1 MNKSIYTIGLIVLSL
16 IVLYIGVKVL
26 EAIIY
31 LFFSG
36 MLLLLTYPILS
47 MASLTLMTG
56 LTLTY
61 LYLTEK

>member
-1 MNKSIYTIGLIVLSL
+1 MNKSIYTVGLIVL
-16 IVLYIGVKVL
+16 IIIGLYIGFKIT
-26 EAIIY
+26 ETIIY

-56 LTLTY
+56 LMLTY
-61 LYLTEK
+61 CYLTDK

>member
-56 LTLTY
+56 LMLTY

>member
-31 LFFSG
+31 VFFSG

>member
-1 MNKSIYTIGLIVLSL
+1 MNKSIYTIGLAVL
-16 IVLYIGVKVL
+16 IIAGLYIAYKVL
-26 EAIIY
+26 TTLIW

-56 LTLTY
+56 LMLTY
-61 LYLTEK
+61 CYLTEK

>member
-1 MNKSIYTIGLIVLSL
+1 MNKSIYTIGLIILSL

-56 LTLTY
+56 LMLTY

>member
-1 MNKSIYTIGLIVLSL
+1 MNKSIYTVGLIVLSL

-26 EAIIY
+26 ETIIY

-56 LTLTY
+56 PMFTY
-61 LYLTEK
+61 LYLTDK

>member
-1 MNKSIYTIGLIVLSL
+1 MNKSIYTIGLTVL
-16 IVLYIGVKVL
+16 IVAGLYIAYKVL
-26 EAIIY
+26 TTLIW

-36 MLLLLTYPILS
+36 MLLLLTYPMLS

-56 LTLTY
+56 LMLTY

>member
-31 LFFSG
+31 VFFSG

-56 LTLTY
+56 LMLTY